1 MEALP
6 TLSGSVEAQ
15 FVWAAVLG
23 EHLLPFRVRHPAEYV
38 LPLAT
43 DGELFNPAGTMIDR
57 WPGLAAWMRQ
67 ADAVWKQHR
76 NGSMSLLQQI
86 DHMKKLTHQV
96 PASSTRVVYNKSGMH
111 LAAAVIRD
119 PRVVIDQSLYWAAV
133 SSPDEAAYLVGVL
146 NAPSLTELVRP
157 YMSYGKDERHIDS
170 SVWKLPIPKYDPDDL
185 DHVRV
190 VELSNALS
198 EEIAALDFSTTNFV
212 VQRRIVR
219 AHIAESDAGRE
230 LDKLVA
236 EIVHE

>member
-1 MEALP
+1 
-6 TLSGSVEAQ
+6 
-15 FVWAAVLG
+15 
-23 EHLLPFRVRHPAEYV
+23 
-38 LPLAT
+38 
-43 DGELFNPAGTMIDR
+43 
-57 WPGLAAWMRQ
+57 
-67 ADAVWKQHR
+67 
-76 NGSMSLLQQI
+76 
-86 DHMKKLTHQV
+86 
-96 PASSTRVVYNKSGMH
+96 SSTRVVYNKSGMH

-157 YMSYGKDERHIDS
+157 YMPYGKDERHIDS

-185 DHVRV
+185 EHVRV

-236 EIVHE
+236 EIVHEEDVRGSA